1 VLKDFNANLFCLKI
15 LAPIAIV
22 LSYRGIHHESEP
34 WYSESFL
41 PKGVKLDPFHCMNT
55 LEGLV

>member
-22 LSYRGIHHESEP
+22 LSNRGIHESEP
-34 WYSESFL
+34 WYSKSFL
-41 PKGVKLDPFHCMNT
+41 SKDVKLDPFHCMNT